1 MTVQLQGIGRRLLDA
16 AFPASC
22 PGCGREGPPICA
34 RCWPAL
40 EARRTVPAGTPIG
53 LPSEI
58 PAPLL
63 QLEWCA
69 PFVGTVRRALHQLKY
84 ANEQRLAQ
92 PLGAAIA
99 QRWRAV
105 GVGTEIVCHVPVHRD
120 RERQRGYDQAELL
133 ARAAAVDLGLP
144 HVSLLQ
150 RRRATRAQFELGRG
164 DRAANVHDAFAL
176 AAAGPPRPSLGPGPR
191 RPSLENRWILLV
203 DDVVTTGATLAACAA
218 VLIEAGAMGVSAI
231 TVARER

>member
-1 MTVQLQGIGRRLLDA
+1 M
-16 AFPASC
+16 
-22 PGCGREGPPICA
+22 
-34 RCWPAL
+34 
-40 EARRTVPAGTPIG
+40 
-53 LPSEI
+53 
-58 PAPLL
+58 
-63 QLEWCA
+63 
-69 PFVGTVRRALHQLKY
+69 GTVRRALHQLKY

-105 GVGTEIVCHVPVHRD
+105 GVGTEIVCHVPVH

-176 AAAGPPRPSLGPGPR
+176 AAAGPPRPSLGPGRR

-218 VLIEAGAMGVSAI
+218 VLIEAGAGGVSAI